1 MIVLPGNEWPWAT
14 ETSSTF
20 QGRITTYPSKGS
32 KHWTRLTVGVDQT
45 SLKGLRQHILS
56 HLSFS
61 RCLYMTSFIQMRA
74 SWKAVSLGMAGLSSD
89 PRELLWHLA
98 MQRDSRKRLSTRL
111 LPCLVAPAVHQRL
124 KRGPWGSQPGREWR
138 REEKV

>member
-1 MIVLPGNEWPWAT
+1 MHYVIEALEKGQTTWVRCAVVK
-14 ETSSTF
+14 STHHAV
-20 QGRITTYPSKGS
+20 S
-32 KHWTRLTVGVDQT
+32 
-45 SLKGLRQHILS
+45 GLRQNS
-56 HLSFS
+56 EYFF
-61 RCLYMTSFIQMRA
+61 RVFAENQ
-74 SWKAVSLGMAGLSSD
+74 AGLSD